1 MIIDWL
7 FVFNTTFNYITVTL
21 WYSVLFVEKWLRKWS
36 LLNTKSAISWRDQFT
51 YRRDDDVCFVLDQHA
66 L

>member
-21 WYSVLFVEKWLRKWS
+21 WYSVLFVEK
-36 LLNTKSAISWRDQFT
+36 
-51 YRRDDDVCFVLDQHA
+51 
-66 L
+66 